1 MAVELGSQY
10 RFEFQVRNDLGVL
23 IDPSTKTVT
32 VLLPDQTTASPSIV
46 QDSLGTFHS
55 DYTTVQEGIHKFTAN
70 TTGPVTTKS
79 DYVPVNVYR
88 SLIGIDEA
96 RIYIGETDTTRDD
109 ILRMVLSALT
119 DKIESVVGNCI
130 QRTFTNERQ
139 SGSEAHVIKLKHG
152 PLPSDT
158 AVTSISSVF
167 AGGPSWVTAQLIVFP
182 DSATIQTADQL
193 DFWYGPWKATYVAGR
208 IVTPVAIQL
217 ALKEA
222 LFDFWANQRP
232 YGAGDLEPG
241 LTATSEWE
249 ERLAQYDI
257 PPHAKS
263 LLEPFE
269 QPGFA

>member
-1 MAVELGSQY
+1 MAVELGGQY
-10 RFEFQVRNDLGVL
+10 RFVFVVRNDLGALVA
-23 IDPSTKTVT
+23 PSTNTVT
-32 VLLPDQTTASPSIV
+32 VLLPDQTTTTITAIN
-46 QDSLGTFHS
+46 DSLGTYHA
-55 DYTTVQEGIHKFTAN
+55 DYTTVQEGLHKFTAS

-88 SLIGIDEA
+88 SLIGLDEA
-96 RIYIGETDTTRDD
+96 RLYIGESDTTRDD
-109 ILRMVLSALT
+109 ILRQVLSALT
-119 DKIESVVGNCI
+119 DKIEAVVGNCI
-130 QRTFTNERQ
+130 QRIYTNERQ
-139 SGSEAHVIKLKHG
+139 PGSEAHVIKLKHG

-167 AGGPSWVTAQLIVFP
+167 AGGPTWVTAQLIVFP

-193 DFWYGPWKATYVAGR
+193 DFWYGPWKATYTAGR
-208 IVTPVAIQL
+208 VVIPSAIQL

-241 LTATSEWE
+241 LTQTSEWE